1 MVYPANEGVAES
13 GSSCDCDCVPES
25 FSCDDDVSGSGC
37 VCGISVTGT
46 PLRVWR
52 RGGMIEGDCD
62 GGVRMSSRRGLGMFF
77 GGGLE
82 GDVEV
87 GEGMMEAL

>member
-1 MVYPANEGVAES
+1 
-13 GSSCDCDCVPES
+13 
-25 FSCDDDVSGSGC
+25 
-37 VCGISVTGT
+37 
-46 PLRVWR
+46 
-52 RGGMIEGDCD
+52 MIEGDCD

-87 GEGMMEAL
+87 GDGMMEAL